1 MDHFEVVGMSDIK
14 VGDCVSWLNSHG
26 WSYGK
31 IQSEYELREF
41 TKQVIG
47 TYEWHFGINESL
59 IPEGFAIVPTEP
71 DFNMVRAACESK
83 AVCDEGEHVS
93 LSEYLDFS
101 GENRTHIVTR
111 QALRDAIN
119 AAPKPT
125 DK

>member
-1 MDHFEVVGMSDIK
+1 MSELKDLK
-14 VGDCVSWLNSHG
+14 VGDLVSVKLHDRPNWSCYPTITEDQCREIQNHPDWLEWQHG
-26 WSYGK
+26 IHS
-31 IQSEYELREF
+31 
-41 TKQVIG
+41 
-47 TYEWHFGINESL
+47 SL
-59 IPEGFAIVPTEP
+59 IPEGFAIVPIEP

-101 GENRTHIVTR
+101 GENRTHIVVR